1 MKMNV
6 KELIEHLQ
14 TMPSDT
20 MVVVTGDRLS
30 DQLEQAATM
39 LRQQQERIKQ
49 LEETQEYLYK
59 THDTDKAQ
67 IEALKRPN
75 NVVGVPA
82 DKLAEMQTEIEAL
95 KAKLKLHEAMDNQC
109 ASLMQQFRKASE
121 K

>member
-1 MKMNV
+1 MNAN
-6 KELIEHLQ
+6 ELADILQ
-14 TMPSDT
+14 QSDFLV
-20 MVVVTGDRLS
+20 MDFAE
-30 DQLEQAATM
+30 DAATM

-82 DKLAEMQTEIEAL
+82 EKLAEMQTEIEAL
-95 KAKLKLHEAMDNQC
+95 KNLVIEQDKKIVELA
-109 ASLMQQFRKASE
+109 FRAVYAERGNEVE
-121 K
+121 KELSK